1 MIDPPDPA
9 AMDVVLETDRLILR
23 RFTADDA
30 ELLIELDSDP
40 EVMFYL
46 TGGLPTPPEEA
57 RDDLAAMLRH
67 YERWPGY
74 GLFAAHAKAD
84 GAFLGWFELKP
95 TNEGPQD
102 EPELGYRLRKAAWGR
117 GYATEGSIALVAK
130 AFTDLGA
137 RRVFAE
143 TMTVHQASRSVMEKA
158 GLKFVRTFFQ
168 DWPYPIE
175 GEEHGD
181 VEYALTRE
189 EWEAAAAAA
198 ERGER

>member
-1 MIDPPDPA
+1 M
-9 AMDVVLETDRLILR
+9 VLR
-23 RFTADDA
+23 RFTADDVD
-30 ELLIELDSDP
+30 LLIELDSDP
-40 EVMFYL
+40 EVMFRL

-57 RDDLAAMLRH
+57 ADNLAAFLRH

-95 TNEGPQD
+95 EDKGRQD
-102 EPELGYRLRKAAWGR
+102 EPELGYRLRKAAWGQ

-130 AFTDLGA
+130 AFADLDA

-143 TMTVHQASRSVMEKA
+143 TMTVHRASRSVMEKA

-168 DWPYPIE
+168 DWPHRIP

-181 VEYALTRE
+181 VEYAVTRE
-189 EWEAAAAAA
+189 EWEGSVGHGLEARA
-198 ERGER
+198 GS